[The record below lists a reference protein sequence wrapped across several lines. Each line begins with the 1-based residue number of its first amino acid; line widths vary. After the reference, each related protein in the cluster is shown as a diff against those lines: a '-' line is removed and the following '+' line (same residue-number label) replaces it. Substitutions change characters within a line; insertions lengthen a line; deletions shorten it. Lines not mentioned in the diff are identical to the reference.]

1 MKRYFSFRNS
11 ICFSAWNGE
20 KILSKTVI
28 DVLEERGFIEQVTET
43 GLREAAAKE
52 SLKCYVGFDPTAR
65 SLHLGHVIPVM
76 GLAHFQ
82 RMGHVPI
89 ALVGGGTGMIGDP
102 SGKTVERQ
110 LLSKEDVEENA
121 GRLHKQLSKFFSFE
135 GPQAA
140 LMLNNAEWLLPLK
153 LVDFLRD
160 IGKHFSVNSMIA
172 KESVR
177 WRLEERGQGIS
188 FTEFSYML
196 LQAYDFYHLHAHHGC
211 SVQAGGKDQW
221 GNITAGIEL
230 IRRMSGGSGHG
241 ITFPL
246 LMTASGVK
254 LGKTEGAQGSEMIW
268 LDPELTSPYRMYQ
281 YWINSDDRDVIKFL
295 KLFTFLEMEEINRLE
310 ESLRNDPG
318 KREPHRILAFEFTKI
333 VHGEETAKAVREVSG
348 ILFGGEVQE
357 ISAEVFQ
364 TLAAEV
370 PATRIEKKRL
380 HDGVP
385 LIDILVETNLV
396 KSKRAARD
404 LIGQGGAY
412 VNNAAGKDQE
422 AKISLAQALSGRAV
436 LLRGGKKNYHLLIV
450 E

>member
-1 MKRYFSFRNS
+1 VAKLNSVGNRGIGVQRN
-11 ICFSAWNGE
+11 
-20 KILSKTVI
+20 VI
-28 DVLEERGFIEQVTET
+28 DVLKERGFIEQMTDT
-43 GLREAAAKE
+43 GLREAAATQ

-65 SLHLGHVIPVM
+65 SLHLGHIIPVM

-82 RMGHVPI
+82 RNGHVPI
-89 ALVGGGTGMIGDP
+89 VVVGGGTGMIGDP

-121 GRLHKQLSKFFSFE
+121 SRLKAQLSKFFRFE

-140 LMLNNAEWLLPLK
+140 LLLNNADWLLPLN

-160 IGKHFSVNSMIA
+160 IGKHFSVNAMIA

-188 FTEFSYML
+188 YTEFSYML
-196 LQAYDFYHLHAHHGC
+196 LQAYDFYYLYEHRAC
-211 SVQAGGKDQW
+211 SVQAGGRDQW
-221 GNITAGIEL
+221 GNIIAGIDL

-246 LMTASGVK
+246 LTTASGVK
-254 LGKTEGAQGSEMIW
+254 IGKTEGAAGSEMVW

-281 YWINSDDRDVIKFL
+281 YWINTDDRDVIKFL
-295 KLFTFLEMEEINRLE
+295 RLFTFLEISAIGELE
-310 ESLRNDPG
+310 ESLRQRPEE
-318 KREPHRILAFEFTKI
+318 REPHRKLAFEFTQLA
-333 VHGEETAKAVREVSG
+333 HGTKAARAAQEASE
-348 ILFGGEVQE
+348 ILFGGEVQSVSE
-357 ISAEVFQ
+357 EAFK

-370 PATRIEKKRL
+370 PTTAVLKARMQEGI
-380 HDGVP
+380 P
-385 LIDILVETNLV
+385 LVEILVETRLA

-412 VNNAAGKDQE
+412 VNNRPWRDGG
-422 AKISLAQALSGRAV
+422 AKVDLNQAISGRAI
-436 LLRGGKKNYHLLIV
+436 LLRSGKKAYHLLIV
-450 E
+450 G

>member
-1 MKRYFSFRNS
+1 
-11 ICFSAWNGE
+11 
-20 KILSKTVI
+20 LSKTII
-28 DVLEERGFIEQVTET
+28 DVLEERGFVEQITDT
-43 GLREAAAKE
+43 GLREVAATQ

-110 LLSKEDVEENA
+110 LLSKEDVEANA
-121 GRLHKQLSKFFSFE
+121 RRLQAQLSKFFRFE
-135 GPQAA
+135 GVHAA
-140 LMLNNAEWLLPLK
+140 LLLNNAEWLLPLK

-160 IGKHFSVNSMIA
+160 IGKHFSINAMIA

-196 LQAYDFYHLHAHHGC
+196 LQAYDFYHLFKHHGC

-221 GNITAGIEL
+221 GNITAGIDL

-246 LMTASGVK
+246 LTTAAGVK
-254 LGKTEGAQGSEMIW
+254 IGKTEGAEGSEMVW
-268 LDPELTSPYRMYQ
+268 LDAEMTPPYRMYQ
-281 YWINSDDRDVIKFL
+281 YWINTDDRDVIKFL
-295 KLFTFLEMEEINRLE
+295 KLFTFLELPAIGELE
-310 ESLRNDPG
+310 ESLKQDPG
-318 KREPHRILAFEFTKI
+318 KREPHRALAFEFTKLA
-333 VHGEETAKAVREVSG
+333 HGENTAQAVRAASE
-348 ILFGGEVQE
+348 ILFGSEVRE
-357 ISAEVFQ
+357 ISKEVLDA
-364 TLAAEV
+364 LAAEV
-370 PATRIEKKRL
+370 PCTRISKERL
-380 HDGVP
+380 SEGV
-385 LIDILVETNLV
+385 LLVDILVETKLA

-404 LIGQGGAY
+404 LTGQGGAY
-412 VNNAAGKDQE
+412 VNNVAWKDVE
-422 AKISLAQALSGRAV
+422 AKINLTQTLSGRAI
-436 LLRGGKKNYHLLIV
+436 LLRSGKRTYHLLIV
-450 E
+450 D

>member
-1 MKRYFSFRNS
+1 
-11 ICFSAWNGE
+11 
-20 KILSKTVI
+20 LPKTII
-28 DVLEERGFIEQVTET
+28 DVLEERGFIEQITDT
-43 GLREAAAKE
+43 GLREAAATQ

-110 LLSKEDVEENA
+110 LLSREDVEANA
-121 GRLHKQLSKFFSFE
+121 QRLQAQLSKFFRFE
-135 GPQAA
+135 GPHAA
-140 LMLNNAEWLLPLK
+140 LLLNNGEWLLPLK
-153 LVDFLRD
+153 LVEFLRD
-160 IGKHFSVNSMIA
+160 IGKHFSINAMIA

-196 LQAYDFYHLHAHHGC
+196 LQAYDFYHLFEHYGC

-221 GNITAGIEL
+221 GNITAGIDL

-246 LMTASGVK
+246 LTTAAGVK
-254 LGKTEGAQGSEMIW
+254 LGKTEGAEGSEMVW
-268 LDPELTSPYRMYQ
+268 LDPEMTSPYRMYQ

-295 KLFTFLEMEEINRLE
+295 KLFTFLELSAIGELE
-310 ESLRNDPG
+310 ESLKQDPG
-318 KREPHRILAFEFTKI
+318 KREPHRALAFEFTKLA
-333 VHGEETAKAVREVSG
+333 HGEDTAQAVRAASE
-348 ILFGGEVQE
+348 ILFGSEVRE
-357 ISAEVFQ
+357 ISKEVFDA
-364 TLAAEV
+364 LAAEV
-370 PATRIEKKRL
+370 PCTRIPKERL
-380 HDGVP
+380 SEG
-385 LIDILVETNLV
+385 ILLVDSLLETKLA

-412 VNNAAGKDQE
+412 VNNVAWKDVE
-422 AKISLAQALSGRAV
+422 AKINLTQALSGRAI
-436 LLRGGKKNYHLLIV
+436 LLRSGKRTYHLLIV
-450 E
+450 D

>member
-1 MKRYFSFRNS
+1 MSGN
-11 ICFSAWNGE
+11 
-20 KILSKTVI
+20 VI
-28 DVLEERGFIEQVTET
+28 DVLNERGFIEQITDT
-43 GLREAAAKE
+43 RLREAASTG

-65 SLHLGHVIPVM
+65 SLHLGHIIPVM

-82 RMGHVPI
+82 RNGHVPI

-110 LLSKEDVEENA
+110 LLSKEDVEANSQ
-121 GRLHKQLSKFFSFE
+121 RLRAQLSRFFSFE

-140 LMLNNAEWLLPLK
+140 LLLNNAEWLLPLK

-160 IGKHFSVNSMIA
+160 IGKHFSVNAMIA

-196 LQAYDFYHLHAHHGC
+196 LQAYDFYHLYEHHGC

-221 GNITAGIEL
+221 GNITAGIDL
-230 IRRMSGGSGHG
+230 IRRMTSGSAHG

-246 LMTASGVK
+246 LTTASGVK
-254 LGKTEGAQGSEMIW
+254 IGKTEGAEGAEMIW
-268 LDPELTSPYRMYQ
+268 LDPEMTSPYRMYQ
-281 YWINSDDRDVIKFL
+281 YWINTDDRDVIKFL
-295 KLFTFLEMEEINRLE
+295 KLFTFLELQEIAELE
-310 ESLRNDPG
+310 KSLKQAPD
-318 KREPHRILAFEFTKI
+318 KREPHRMLAFEFTKLA
-333 VHGEETAKAVREVSG
+333 HGETTAGAVQEASEVLFGSEVQTLSKEVS
-348 ILFGGEVQE
+348 E
-357 ISAEVFQ
+357 A
-364 TLAAEV
+364 LAAEV
-370 PATRIEKKRL
+370 PSTKISRERL
-380 HDGVP
+380 KEGVP
-385 LIDILVETNLV
+385 LLDLLIETNLV

-412 VNNAAGKDQE
+412 VNNRAVREIEGKVN
-422 AKISLAQALSGRAV
+422 LNQAVSGRAM
-436 LLRGGKKNYHLLIV
+436 LLRAGKKNYHLLII